1 MNVGIVEF
9 QMPDIGEG
17 VAEAEL
23 VGWMVGVGD
32 IVRVDDPIAEV
43 MTDKAT
49 VELPSPVA
57 GSVSSLEYAPGD
69 RIAVGATLIRFQVEV
84 SGDEPLTPETETMS
98 VSTSDSPPPPAS
110 APSIPDSPAPRQ
122 HTNAPDEQ
130 REPVSAGAP
139 TAQSATRPLA
149 SPAVRKRALDEGVDL
164 RALKG
169 TGPAGR
175 ISHSDLDEFHRL
187 VDVSVSV
194 GTLSTDADPTMTEI
208 PIIGLRRTIAER
220 MTMAKARIPHITY
233 VEEIDVTAIQEV
245 RESLNRRFLGDR
257 PKLTFLPFL
266 VRALTLAI
274 RDQPKFN
281 SRFDDDAGVLRQY
294 GRVDIGIAV
303 QTPRGLMV
311 PVLRDAASQDLWNC
325 AREIQRLSDGAN
337 NGTLDRSEM
346 SGSTMT
352 ITSLGALGGIVS
364 TPIINYPEVAI
375 IGVNKMQIRP
385 LWDGKS
391 FIPRSMM
398 NLSSGFDH
406 RVIDGWDAATF
417 IGRVKELLEQPVMMF
432 VGRAEL
438 A

>member
-1 MNVGIVEF
+1 VGTVEF
-9 QMPDIGEG
+9 RMPDIGEG

-23 VGWMVGVGD
+23 VAWMVAVGD
-32 IVRVDDPIAEV
+32 VVRVDDSIAEV

-69 RIAVGATLIRFQVEV
+69 RIAVGATLIRFQVEG
-84 SGDEPLTPETETMS
+84 SGDEQLTPEAET
-98 VSTSDSPPPPAS
+98 TSASISESPPALLAL
-110 APSIPDSPAPRQ
+110 APSLPDTPTPQQ
-122 HTNAPDEQ
+122 HTNARDQ
-130 REPVSAGAP
+130 QVGTVGASDP
-139 TAQSATRPLA
+139 TAQSPTRPLT
-149 SPAVRKRALDEGVDL
+149 SPAIRKRALDEGVDL
-164 RALKG
+164 RAVKG

-175 ISHSDLDEFHRL
+175 ISHSDLDDFLQL
-187 VDVSVSV
+187 VDVQASV
-194 GTLSTDADPTMTEI
+194 GALSSDADPTITEI
-208 PIIGLRRTIAER
+208 PIIGLRRMIAER
-220 MTMAKARIPHITY
+220 MTVAKAHIPHITY

-245 RESLNRRFLGDR
+245 RESLNHRFSGER
-257 PKLTFLPFL
+257 PKLTILPFL

-294 GRVDIGIAV
+294 SRVDMGIAV
-303 QTPRGLMV
+303 QTPKGLMV
-311 PVLRDAASQDLWNC
+311 PVLRDAGSRDLWDC
-325 AREIQRLSDGAN
+325 AREISRLSDGAIA
-337 NGTLDRSEM
+337 GSLERSEM
-346 SGSTMT
+346 SGSTLT

-385 LWDGKS
+385 LWDGTS

-417 IGRVKELLEQPVMMF
+417 IGRVKELLEQPVTMF
-432 VGRAEL
+432 VGRAGL

>member
-1 MNVGIVEF
+1 
-9 QMPDIGEG
+9 
-17 VAEAEL
+17 
-23 VGWMVGVGD
+23 
-32 IVRVDDPIAEV
+32 
-43 MTDKAT
+43 
-49 VELPSPVA
+49 
-57 GSVSSLEYAPGD
+57 
-69 RIAVGATLIRFQVEV
+69 
-84 SGDEPLTPETETMS
+84 
-98 VSTSDSPPPPAS
+98 
-110 APSIPDSPAPRQ
+110 
-122 HTNAPDEQ
+122 
-130 REPVSAGAP
+130 
-139 TAQSATRPLA
+139 
-149 SPAVRKRALDEGVDL
+149 
-164 RALKG
+164 
-169 TGPAGR
+169 
-175 ISHSDLDEFHRL
+175 
-187 VDVSVSV
+187 
-194 GTLSTDADPTMTEI
+194 MTEI

-245 RESLNRRFLGDR
+245 RESLNRRFSGDR

-281 SRFDDDAGVLRQY
+281 SRFDDDAGALRQY
-294 GRVDIGIAV
+294 SRVDIGIAV

-325 AREIQRLSDGAN
+325 AREIKRLSDGAN

-375 IGVNKMQIRP
+375 IAVNKMQIRP
-385 LWDGKS
+385 RWDGTS

-432 VGRAEL
+432 VGRTGL
-438 A
+438 P